1 MGQIP
6 GMGGEREIDMN
17 NRYLFRGKREDY
29 GSWVEGYYV
38 FNFWKKN
45 EATIHLLDGGCCI
58 VDPTTIGQC
67 TGHRDM
73 NESLIFEGDILQID
87 DDDFGIFKSVVYWS
101 ERELAYV
108 IDSPRRKEDLISQW
122 TSCDLGFPLNCA
134 EIIGN
139 IHESPARG
147 MKNE

>member
-1 MGQIP
+1 
-6 GMGGEREIDMN
+6 MN
-17 NRYLFRGKREDY
+17 DRYLFRGKRVDN
-29 GSWVEGYYV
+29 GDFIIGWLWQNKGYYIS
-38 FNFWKKN
+38 N
-45 EATIHLLDGGCCI
+45 ATYDLVEVLPD
-58 VDPTTIGQC
+58 TIGQC

-101 ERELAYV
+101 ERKLAYV

-147 MKNE
+147 VKNE